1 MRNEATSLPGR
12 ISASAEKHPL
22 ATIGLFILLALGPF
36 LNKAVHIDDSLFVWT
51 AEQILKHPADF
62 FGFDVNWY
70 GSADSMASVDCNPPT
85 FSYLL
90 AGVMALFG
98 EREMFLHAAMM
109 LVAFGAAAGI
119 SEMLVQSQSGSIH
132 ILPALPAVWPEG
144 QVRGLRARGDVT
156 LDIVWSAGKAR
167 EITLYTSHA
176 GRLSIRSTVFSGR
189 FSVVDLASGRKVP
202 VAGTGMRRTINVKRG
217 KRYVLTAVS

>member
-1 MRNEATSLPGR
+1 MVSQQLRESTLPNLWDT
-12 ISASAEKHPL
+12 HP
-22 ATIGLFILLALGPF
+22 PF
-36 LNKAVHIDDSLFVWT
+36 QID
-51 AEQILKHPADF
+51 
-62 FGFDVNWY
+62 GN
-70 GSADSMASVDCNPPT
+70 
-85 FSYLL
+85 
-90 AGVMALFG
+90 
-98 EREMFLHAAMM
+98 
-109 LVAFGAAAGI
+109 FGAAAGI